1 MKRFFNIVLFI
12 CSGLTLGLSLGAICG
27 REAGF
32 SDGQTLIVIAGILAG
47 VFAVG
52 AIILSTVI
60 ARDEKHRKNLG
71 VSYQKKDFILQAG
84 ETYTVQKRGKLRPG
98 EYIVL
103 ATDES
108 DKAFNIRVNDYVKE
122 YKHNSVL
129 VLADGDTV
137 SARSGNV
144 ILR

>member
-1 MKRFFNIVLFI
+1 MLSFL
-12 CSGLTLGLSLGAICG
+12 CSGVTLGLCVGAICA
-27 REAGF
+27 RNANL
-32 SDGQTLIVIAGILAG
+32 SDGQTFILIAAILAG
-47 VFAVG
+47 VFCVAT
-52 AIILSTVI
+52 IIMSVVM
-60 ARDEKHRKNLG
+60 ARDEKHRRNLG

-84 ETYTVQKRGKLRPG
+84 EVYTVQKHGKLRPG

-108 DKAFNIRVNDYVKE
+108 DKAFNIRVNDYVKA
-122 YKHNSVL
+122 YQHNTVL